1 MARVIWTPEAFRQL
15 DAIREYML
23 EAAPDF
29 AGALLVGILAAME
42 PAGRFPRMGRMVPE
56 FQRPDVREIIY
67 DNYRIVYVIDGD
79 KLSVVSVLHA
89 SMDVANRLREQGI
102 DG

>member
-1 MARVIWTPEAFRQL
+1 
-15 DAIREYML
+15 
-23 EAAPDF
+23 
-29 AGALLVGILAAME
+29 
-42 PAGRFPRMGRMVPE
+42 MGRMVPE

>member
-23 EAAPDF
+23 EAAPGF

-56 FQRPDVREIIY
+56 FPTAGRARDHLRQ
-67 DNYRIVYVIDGD
+67 
-79 KLSVVSVLHA
+79 LS
-89 SMDVANRLREQGI
+89 DRLR
-102 DG
+102 D